1 MTFKR
6 ILFGVLITVCITFWG
21 ENVYAEDDKVLPE
34 GEILIMYSDGADED
48 TIDAVRSMAEIL
60 TYQSFKVVYAP
71 ASQCH
76 GQLERFHN
84 IICYKIERYPQG
96 IMAELYGME
105 TRGQEILDNLPEN
118 EVNLNGVQLMFVG
131 NEFLRQYLQATMRAG
146 WYIDNL
152 KTVGKLTYHFNTYTA
167 KEVLAREEDFLF
179 IRGNLDY
186 VSGKI
191 EIEGDRPEGYFCATK
206 GVLTHIPVS
215 DMDINLIRAAFTRE
229 VALWKWPYNGEPHI
243 YAQYMVLDQVY
254 PFQDPD
260 KLLQVINEL
269 IKKEE
274 PFVISVMPIYINSEY
289 PAMQHFC
296 EVLRYAQD
304 HGGTIVIHSPINQM
318 SNMDVDLMNEYL
330 SIAIRN
336 YIEQGVY
343 PMGIQVPRNWIFNQ
357 DTIEIMARFRTV
369 LVDREDDPNIAASLT
384 NNTNSVY
391 KDGHQWIAPAV
402 SLDAHGVSYTRVNST
417 AIYIDITEDFEQIRD
432 KIDACRTSYVP
443 LKSLWD
449 IEHSWWTDEDILTYK
464 NHIIL
469 VNNKRVEREF
479 VPTEYAEK
487 YAYNRNMLQRF
498 SKDLAAENQKLLVA
512 VMVVSSIF
520 ITFILIARRN
530 NRRRFLFK
538 DSEDDFPEDYPDD

>member
-6 ILFGVLITVCITFWG
+6 FLFSALIITGITLWG
-21 ENVYAEDDKVLPE
+21 ENVHAENEKMLPE
-34 GEILIMYSDGADED
+34 GEILIIYSDGADADSME
-48 TIDAVRSMAEIL
+48 AVRAIAEIL

-76 GQLERFHN
+76 GQLERFRN
-84 IICYKIERYPQG
+84 IICYKIDRYPEKLL
-96 IMAELYGME
+96 AELYDME
-105 TRGQEILDNLPEN
+105 TRGREILDNLAED
-118 EVNLNGVQLMFVG
+118 EVTLDGIQLMFVG
-131 NEFLRQYLQATMRAG
+131 NEFLRQYLNATMRPG
-146 WYIDNL
+146 WYVDNP
-152 KTVGKLTYHFNTYTA
+152 KTVGKLTYHFNDYTA
-167 KEVLAREEDFLF
+167 KEVLAKEDDFTFLT
-179 IRGNLDY
+179 GNLDY

-191 EIEGDRPEGYFCATK
+191 EVDEQEGYFCATR

-215 DMDINLIRAAFTRE
+215 DMEMALIRSAFTRE

-243 YAQYMVLDQVY
+243 YAQYMVLDKVY

-260 KLLQVINEL
+260 KLLQVVNEL

-274 PFVISVMPIYINSEY
+274 PFVISVMPIYLNSEY

-296 EVLRYAQD
+296 EILRYAQD

-318 SNMDVDLMNEYL
+318 NNIDVDLVNEYL
-330 SIAIRN
+330 SMAIRN
-336 YIEQGVY
+336 YLEQGVY
-343 PMGIQVPRNWIFNQ
+343 PMGIQVPRNWMFNH

-369 LVDREDDPNIAASLT
+369 LVDREDDPNIVPSLV

-402 SLDAHGVSYTRVNST
+402 ALDAHGVSYTRVNST
-417 AIYIDITEDFEQIRD
+417 AIYIDITEEFEQIQT
-432 KIDACRTSYVP
+432 KIAACRTSYVP

-449 IEHSWWTDEDILTYK
+449 IEHSWWTDEDILTYR

-479 VPTEYAEK
+479 VPTDYDPKFEYH
-487 YAYNRNMLQRF
+487 RNMLQRF

-512 VMVVSSIF
+512 VVAVSAIF
-520 ITFILIARRN
+520 LTFILIARRN
-530 NRRRFLFK
+530 NRRRFLYK
-538 DSEDDFPEDYPDD
+538 DLQDDFPEDYPDE